1 MNKKRALRTILFVLL
16 GLVFSIGLW
25 YLIAYCLYAQN
36 NSTLAY
42 PHETV
47 KEMGDLLFL
56 SEATK
61 TWVAMGWTTARV
73 VIGFSIAFVLAGLI
87 GTLAALFPNVKLFM
101 LPGVGAM
108 KAIPTVAVVLILFG
122 MLLAPDTTKYMN
134 YIPCV
139 LTFIVAFP
147 IIYEAFRAGIE
158 DEDKEVAD
166 YLHLDCGKRS
176 LKGTLF
182 VLLPDAWPYISLAI
196 AQSVGLSFKTS
207 IMAEVLV
214 NISGV
219 QAGLG
224 TLIYQARYEADL
236 PRVLAY
242 AVIALILL
250 AIIDIPFVV
259 LKSRMRKQGFENGD
273 ASK

>member
-1 MNKKRALRTILFVLL
+1 MNRKRALRTVFFVLL
-16 GLVFSIGLW
+16 GLVFIIGLW
-25 YLIAYCLYAQN
+25 YLAAYCLYAEN

-42 PHETV
+42 PHETLL
-47 KEMGDLLFL
+47 KMGELLFF
-56 SEATK
+56 SGAKK

-73 VIGFSIAFVLAGLI
+73 LIGFSAAFVFAALL
-87 GTLAALFPNVKLFM
+87 GTLAALFPDVKLFL
-101 LPGVGAM
+101 LPSVGAM

-122 MLLAPDTTKYMN
+122 MLLAPETTVYMN

-139 LTFIVAFP
+139 LTFIIAFP
-147 IIYEAFRAGIE
+147 LIYEAFRAGIE
-158 DEDKEVAD
+158 DEDREVAD
-166 YLHLDCGKRS
+166 YLRLDCGKRS

-182 VLLPDAWPYISLAI
+182 VLLPDAWPYISLSI

-259 LKSRMRKQGFENGD
+259 LKGKMRKRGFENGQR
-273 ASK
+273 K